1 MMEELH
7 KLRQSIKI
15 ANAKISYLSEG
26 FKDLEDSFETIS
38 TDLDAF
44 VQVYEISQQKVEERL
59 QRLEKHVGLE

>member
-1 MMEELH
+1 MEELH
-7 KLRQSIKI
+7 KLRQSINV

-26 FKDLEDSFETIS
+26 FKDLKDSFETIS

-44 VQVYEISQQKVEERL
+44 IQVYEISQQKVEERL